1 MPKLRDMVKVLRS
14 KNAGP
19 FMLTFDVLFK
29 TEEQFERAQTS
40 GLFTPERLAPL
51 LKYPQAGIRVFLY
64 PPAWAIKVVVPR
76 RHSSGSV
83 EDSDVFGCQ
92 QHAPF
97 LDLEIP

>member
-1 MPKLRDMVKVLRS
+1 MPKLREIVKVLRS

-19 FMLTFDVLFK
+19 FTLTYDILFK
-29 TEEQFERAQTS
+29 DEDQFERAQSS
-40 GLFTPERLAPL
+40 GIFTPEQLSPL
-51 LKYPQAGIRVFLY
+51 LKYPHAEIRVFLF

-92 QHAPF
+92 QHAPL